1 MTQKNVSLMDF
12 NGNSNIGIYM
22 FANDKFCLLGP
33 KISESKQKEIEK
45 TLGVPVYNV
54 NILNTDLLGVF
65 VAGNNDFLV
74 IPEVFSKEF
83 TQIKEV
89 CDKHSVKLIQIP
101 EIKNTF
107 GNNICVGDE
116 EILINYDLS
125 KSCKN
130 RLLEDTDCD
139 IFEIKAKKFEAI
151 GSTAIYLNGKYF
163 FSQEYNENE
172 VKNIVDKISAVGTIN
187 QGSNYISSGV
197 VGNKTGVIIG
207 VQSSTVE
214 IQNIVES
221 LDYI

>member
-33 KISESKQKEIEK
+33 KVSESKKEEIEK
-45 TLGVPVYNV
+45 TLGVPVYNIT
-54 NILNTDLLGVF
+54 ILNTDIVGIF
-65 VAGNNDFLV
+65 ISGNNDFL
-74 IPEVFSKEF
+74 IMPEVFPKEF
-83 TQIKEV
+83 AEIEKI
-89 CDKHSVKLIQIP
+89 CKKHNVKLVQIS
-101 EIKNTF
+101 EVKNTF

-116 EILINYDLS
+116 EILINQNFS
-125 KSCKN
+125 KLFKDS
-130 RLLEDTDCD
+130 LLEETDFK
-139 IFEIKAKKFEAI
+139 IIEIKSQKFDAI

-163 FSQEYNENE
+163 FSQDYKENE
-172 VKNIVDKISAVGTIN
+172 VEAIVDKISAVGTIN

-197 VGNKTGVIIG
+197 VGNSVGVIIG
-207 VQSSTVE
+207 VQSSTIE